1 MIGEAVFQGLHP
13 GHLVNAEHGAAGGRG
28 EIEVADLGHFLP
40 KVRVGAV
47 QPSPDQMRPHGALRE
62 DPLHGRPADR
72 RHHPAGSRLLS
83 HLLEGPRDR
92 DVPGLPAAVRPG
104 VLLPDR
110 LTRQRD
116 DLTASDRAERQGMT
130 TARQIAEP
138 LEALAEESSSPA
150 FDAPPGDSQAPRN
163 LTRASAFGARHDT
176 APGRRALRAGRRRTR
191 KASSVAS
198 SGVSSSASGGR
209 PRRAEVPTSTNY
221 RTGISPK
228 LQCFFRRHER
238 TRPLGTL

>member
-72 RHHPAGSRLLS
+72 RHDPAGSRLLS

-163 LTRASAFGARHDT
+163 LTRASAFGARHDDPR
-176 APGRRALRAGRRRTR
+176 PGGVALRAGRRSYSEGQFCGFLGRQLERQRRPTTSR
-191 KASSVAS
+191 RGTHLDELPYRNLSEMYSAFSAVM
-198 SGVSSSASGGR
+198 SG
-209 PRRAEVPTSTNY
+209 PD
-221 RTGISPK
+221 
-228 LQCFFRRHER
+228 H
-238 TRPLGTL
+238 